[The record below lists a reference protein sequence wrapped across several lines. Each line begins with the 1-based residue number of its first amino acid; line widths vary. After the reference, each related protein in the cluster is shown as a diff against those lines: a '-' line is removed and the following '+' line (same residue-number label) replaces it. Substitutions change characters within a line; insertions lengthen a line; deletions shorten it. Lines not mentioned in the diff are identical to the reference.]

1 MPLSVVESSSFRT
14 FVQNLDP
21 RYHVPSI
28 KLLSQKILP
37 EKYKAIETKIL
48 ATLGD
53 ASNVSI
59 TLNIWSNRQMKA
71 YIGILAHFI
80 NNWKLYSLM
89 LTCKRM
95 TGRHTA
101 ENILAEYENVLG
113 KFKIEDK
120 IAHIVTDNASNMVKA
135 F

>member
-1 MPLSVVESSSFRT
+1 
-14 FVQNLDP
+14 
-21 RYHVPSI
+21 
-28 KLLSQKILP
+28 
-37 EKYKAIETKIL
+37 
-48 ATLGD
+48 
-53 ASNVSI
+53 
-59 TLNIWSNRQMKA
+59 
-71 YIGILAHFI
+71 
-80 NNWKLYSLM
+80 M

-113 KFKIEDK
+113 KLDK